1 MQFYSRIVKK
11 AWRITWHHKVL
22 WIFGIFV
29 SLWGGKGIE
38 AELNSAG
45 KLASET
51 SPLNPNFWNLSNWQ
65 DTASQL
71 STTGGE
77 TTLYMM
83 ALLVGLLLVIVTSI
97 IMLAQTGVI
106 DAFAQFAAKDTTS
119 DQYAL
124 QHAWVA
130 GKKHFWVVLGLNL
143 LGKAVSYGL
152 LVIVLAPLFMNGG
165 VSIVDVWWV
174 LIGLLLYI
182 PVSIVI
188 SIVTRFA
195 LNHAVLKE
203 KAVGVSVR
211 DGWKMFRAN
220 IGVSLELSFVM
231 FAVFAALVIVLAPVL
246 AAVVTLPSLVL
257 VLANAPATFGLPW
270 VYLHDRL
277 FVVALLVIVYVISV
291 LFAVWHMGTW
301 TMLYTELS
309 LGNRKS
315 KAHRWARGE

>member
-1 MQFYSRIVKK
+1 MQFYSDIVKK
-11 AWRITWHHKVL
+11 AWVITWHHKVL

-38 AELNSAG
+38 AELNSARN
-45 KLASET
+45 LASDT
-51 SPLNPNFWNLSNWQ
+51 SPLNPNFWDFSNWENLG
-65 DTASQL
+65 SQL
-71 STTGGE
+71 TANGAE
-77 TTLYMM
+77 TTLYLM
-83 ALLVGLLLVIVTSI
+83 AGVIGLLLVIVTSI

-106 DAFAQFAAKDTTS
+106 DAFAQFAHKDTTS
-119 DQYAL
+119 DRYAL

-143 LGKAVSYGL
+143 LGKALTYSL
-152 LVIVLAPLFMNGG
+152 LVMVLAPLFMKGG
-165 VSIVDVWWV
+165 VSMLDAWWV

-203 KAVGVSVR
+203 EAVGVSVR
-211 DGWKMFRAN
+211 NGWKMFRNN
-220 IGVSLELSFVM
+220 IGVSLELSLLMFV
-231 FAVFAALVIVLAPVL
+231 VFAALVIVLAPVL

-270 VYLHDRL
+270 IYLHDRF
-277 FVVALLVIVYVISV
+277 FVVALLVIVYVMSV

-301 TMLYTELS
+301 TMLYKELTQ
-309 LGNRKS
+309 GNRKS
-315 KAHRWARGE
+315 KIHRWTHGK